1 MDRWKSALK
10 KVFYPP
16 LWVTLLL
23 IPISVLLLVF
33 GLSDSFKATALAYIS
48 YLVSAY
54 ALTAAAL
61 CFPKLIRS
69 VKEGFW
75 NLPVVKH
82 LNRNPIGHLLLN
94 DVAFRGTASIYQGL
108 IVNTVYA
115 IFRGVAAVLYR
126 SVWFAAI
133 AAYYLMLGAVRLSL
147 VYHIRHLKQ
156 YHRPEDRELFEWKGY
171 RICGLLMLL
180 LNTGMSGMTVLMI
193 RDNLHYEYPGY
204 VIYLSA
210 MYTFYTAI
218 TATVHV
224 FKFRKFKSPLLSAS
238 KAIAFTGAMMSVMAL
253 QTAMIAEF
261 GAEEAVFRQIANTIT
276 GSVVCVS
283 SVMIAVFMVIRATK
297 NIKKRSA
304 RRTPTSLSPDHS
316 SGTRSAADPRRRF

>member
-1 MDRWKSALK
+1 
-10 KVFYPP
+10 
-16 LWVTLLL
+16 
-23 IPISVLLLVF
+23 
-33 GLSDSFKATALAYIS
+33 
-48 YLVSAY
+48 
-54 ALTAAAL
+54 
-61 CFPKLIRS
+61 
-69 VKEGFW
+69 
-75 NLPVVKH
+75 
-82 LNRNPIGHLLLN
+82 
-94 DVAFRGTASIYQGL
+94 
-108 IVNTVYA
+108 
-115 IFRGVAAVLYR
+115 
-126 SVWFAAI
+126 
-133 AAYYLMLGAVRLSL
+133 MLGVVRLSL

-156 YHRPEDRELFEWKGY
+156 YHHPEARELFEWKGY

-261 GAEEAVFRQIANTIT
+261 GAEEAVFRRIANTIT

-283 SVMIAVFMVIRATK
+283 SVMIAVFMVIRATQ

-304 RRTPTSLSPDHS
+304 RQTQT
-316 SGTRSAADPRRRF
+316 